1 MPADLQYHLWLQD
14 FRNATGGTFNEFFNA
29 VSRIAV
35 DIIFFLFVSCIP
47 DTQQKR
53 GYRFMLPH
61 MCGELINGKEI

>member
-1 MPADLQYHLWLQD
+1 MPADLQYLLWLQGL
-14 FRNATGGTFNEFFNA
+14 RNATGDVFNEFFNA

-35 DIIFFLFVSCIP
+35 DIIFFLLVSCTP

-61 MCGELINGKEI
+61 MCGELINGK